1 MISPQWNDGRSRN
14 RDLIPDGGEAD
25 DANGEGRNA
34 KGGDDRVGLVWRLA
48 AVFAG
53 VTAIWLLIFAMSD
66 AVFEPEYNR
75 PGHVMSAVLSSLLT
89 VPLVVLARQHLDKRP
104 LAGLGL
110 TPFRSAWRS
119 LLLGMGCYLL
129 PAGVGLGAALAFGW
143 VELSLDTSA
152 GNLVFLLL
160 SLAVL
165 VFLYEALPEELAFRG
180 YLYRNL
186 SASFSRWLAVGG
198 QAVLFC
204 LWAVAIG
211 AASAPERLLIFFF
224 VAVVLGTIRVIT
236 GDLWACIGFHLAFQT
251 VQQFFGGGWAD
262 QPFVVSDPVVL
273 ENIVFGLVPL
283 ALAVLVLRVVV
294 REEVEWRSR
303 KPDPAKP
310 TS

>member
-1 MISPQWNDGRSRN
+1 MIILRWNHDRSKNRN
-14 RDLIPDGGEAD
+14 LVPDGGEVD
-25 DANGEGRNA
+25 DGNDEGRNA
-34 KGGDDRVGLVWRLA
+34 EEEEDRVGLVWRLA

-53 VTAIWLLIFAMSD
+53 VTAIWFLIIAMSA
-66 AVFEPEYNR
+66 AVFEPGYSR
-75 PGHVMSAVLSSLLT
+75 PGHVTNALLATVLT
-89 VPLVVLARQHLDKRP
+89 VPLVVLARRHLDKRS

-110 TPFRSAWRS
+110 TPFRTAWRS
-119 LLLGMGCYLL
+119 FLLGMGCYLL
-129 PAGVGLGAALAFGW
+129 PAGAGLGAALAFGW
-143 VELSLDTSA
+143 VELSLTTSI

-198 QAVLFC
+198 QAILFC

-211 AASAPERLLIFFF
+211 AAPGLERVLIFFF
-224 VAVVLGTIRVIT
+224 IAVVLGSIRAIT

-251 VQQFFGGGWAD
+251 VQQLFAGGWTD
-262 QPFVVSDPVVL
+262 QPFVVSDPVML

-294 REEVEWRSR
+294 HEDVEWRSR
-303 KPDPAKP
+303 EPDPA
-310 TS
+310 